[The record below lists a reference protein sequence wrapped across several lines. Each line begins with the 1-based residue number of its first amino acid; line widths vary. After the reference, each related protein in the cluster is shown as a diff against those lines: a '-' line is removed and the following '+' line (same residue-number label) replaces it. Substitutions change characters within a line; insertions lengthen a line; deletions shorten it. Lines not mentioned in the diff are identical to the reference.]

1 MRILAATG
9 GSYHSEVAV
18 RFAAQL
24 ATRAGDLLVIL
35 HVRQQ
40 ASQANQSLERAQ
52 ELAERWAIQ
61 VEACSRKGHPAEEIL
76 REAEAGPYDL
86 VVLGE
91 RQHHSL
97 MTRFLL
103 GSTAERV
110 VEHAPV
116 PVIIAK
122 GEVNPVRRVL
132 LCDSGVPAPTLL
144 DRFSRQIPD
153 LIGRG
158 QAVTILHVMSQISAG
173 PGVPG
178 SQLRATAAELMA
190 AHTPEGELLARD
202 LAALTPY
209 DIQAQVKIRHGRVVE
224 EILAEA
230 REGSYDL
237 VVIGAHAGEG
247 WRRILL
253 DDLAHQIITQVDRP
267 VLIVR

>member
-1 MRILAATG
+1 MRVLVATG
-9 GSYHSEVAV
+9 GSHHSDVAV

-24 ATRAGDLLVIL
+24 ASAPADELMIMY
-35 HVRQQ
+35 VRKG
-40 ASQANQSLERAQ
+40 AADNSQPLTQAQ
-52 ELAERWAIQ
+52 ELARGWAPRVEIMER
-61 VEACSRKGHPAEEIL
+61 RGHPAEEIL
-76 REAEAGPYDL
+76 REAEVGDYDV

-122 GEVNPVRRVL
+122 GEVQAAHRVL
-132 LCDSGVPAPTLL
+132 LCDSGVQSPSLL
-144 DRFSRQIPD
+144 SRFSGQIPD

-158 QAVTILHVMSQISAG
+158 QVVTILHVMSQISAG
-173 PGVPG
+173 PGVRG
-178 SQLRATAAELMA
+178 HQLRANAEELIA
-190 AHTPEGELLARD
+190 AHTPEGEILERDKEVLAGYNIV
-202 LAALTPY
+202 PQ
-209 DIQAQVKIRHGRVVE
+209 IKVRHGRVVE

-230 REGSYDL
+230 REGAYDL
-237 VVIGAHAGEG
+237 IVIGSHAGEG

-267 VLIVR
+267 VLVVR